1 MLMET
6 KTCELLITNITALL
20 PDLTLQPNMAIA
32 IQEEKIAAIG
42 PSFELEQAYQGQRHL
57 DGQGKV
63 ALPGLVDAHTHTCQQ
78 LLRGRVMDEPPMIWA
93 RILVPYE
100 SNLEPEDV
108 YWSAKLCCLEMIKAG
123 ITTFADAGGTHM
135 HEVARAV
142 EEMGVRACISRS
154 TMDAG
159 DFVPPNMK
167 DSTVEAVAKTE
178 ELYKE
183 WHGHA
188 NGRIHVW
195 FALRQVMT
203 STPALVEAI
212 ASAAREHR
220 TGVHTHLAEHLREVE
235 HCVTNYRKRP
245 AEWLDALGFL
255 GPNVLAAHC
264 VQLADREVRLLVE
277 RQTVPVHCPRSN
289 LHSHGFPK
297 TPLFMALGSPIGLGS
312 DGASSSAID
321 LFEAMRLL
329 KSALQARYGLP
340 INDATVLPIEEALRM
355 ATVGG
360 ARALMLQD
368 QLGSLETGKKADI
381 ILIDVH
387 RPHLNPTHHLLRT
400 LVMCARPG
408 DVTDVIVD
416 GKLLMQNRILA
427 QVDEAEIVAKAHER
441 LLAVAHRAGL

>member
-1 MLMET
+1 MEI
-6 KTCELLITNITALL
+6 KTCELMITNATILS
-20 PDLTLQPNMAIA
+20 PDMTLQPNMAIA
-32 IQEEKIAAIG
+32 IQEGKIVAIG
-42 PSFELEQAYQGQRHL
+42 RAFELEQAYQSSRRL

-63 ALPGLVDAHTHTCQQ
+63 AMPGLVDAHTHTCQQ
-78 LLRGRVMDEPPMIWA
+78 LLRGRIMDEPPMIWA

-108 YWSAKLCCLEMIKAG
+108 YWSAKLCCVEMIKAG

-135 HEVARAV
+135 YEVARAV
-142 EEMGVRACISRS
+142 EEMGVRACIARS
-154 TMDAG
+154 TMDTG
-159 DFVPPNMK
+159 DFVPAKMK
-167 DSTVEAVAKTE
+167 DSTAEAIAKTE
-178 ELYKE
+178 ELYRE
-183 WHGHA
+183 WHGQA
-188 NGRIHVW
+188 NGRLQVW

-203 STPALVEAI
+203 SSPALVEAI
-212 ASAAREHR
+212 AGAARQYN
-220 TGVHTHLAEHLREVE
+220 TGVHIHLAEHLREVE

-245 AEWLDALGFL
+245 AEWLDSLGLL

-277 RQTVPVHCPRSN
+277 RRTVPVHCPRSN

-340 INDATVLPIEEALRM
+340 INDATVLPIEDTLRM
-355 ATVGG
+355 VTSGG
-360 ARALMLQD
+360 AKALMLKD
-368 QLGSLETGKKADI
+368 QIGTLEVGKRADI
-381 ILIDVH
+381 ILIDCH
-387 RPHLNPTHHLLRT
+387 SPHINPTHHLLRT

-408 DVTDVIVD
+408 DVSDVIVD
-416 GKLLMQNRILA
+416 GRLLMQNRILVQA
-427 QVDEAEIVAKAHER
+427 DEAEIVAKAHER
-441 LLAVAHRAGL
+441 LVAVARRAGL

>member
-1 MLMET
+1 
-6 KTCELLITNITALL
+6 
-20 PDLTLQPNMAIA
+20 
-32 IQEEKIAAIG
+32 
-42 PSFELEQAYQGQRHL
+42 
-57 DGQGKV
+57 V
-63 ALPGLVDAHTHTCQQ
+63 
-78 LLRGRVMDEPPMIWA
+78 
-93 RILVPYE
+93 
-100 SNLEPEDV
+100 
-108 YWSAKLCCLEMIKAG
+108 EMIKAG

-159 DFVPPNMK
+159 DFVPVNMK
-167 DSTVEAVAKTE
+167 DSTAEAVAKTE

-183 WHGHA
+183 WHGRA
-188 NGRIHVW
+188 NGRIHIW

-203 STPALVEAI
+203 SSPALVEAI
-212 ASAAREHR
+212 AGAARQNR
-220 TGVHTHLAEHLREVE
+220 TGVHIHLAEHLREVE

-245 AEWLDALGFL
+245 AEWLDTLGLL
-255 GPNVLAAHC
+255 GANVLAAHC
-264 VQLADREVRLLVE
+264 VQLTDREVRLLVE
-277 RQTVPVHCPRSN
+277 RQTIPVHCPRSN

-297 TPLFMALGSPIGLGS
+297 TPLFLTLGSPVGLGS

-321 LFEAMRLL
+321 LFEAVRLL

-340 INDATVLPIEEALRM
+340 INDATVLSIENALHM
-355 ATVGG
+355 VTQGG

-368 QLGSLETGKKADI
+368 RIGTLEVGKKADI
-381 ILIDVH
+381 VLIDC
-387 RPHLNPTHHLLRT
+387 RGPHMNPTHHLLRT

-416 GKLLMQNRILA
+416 GKLIMCNRIFTL
-427 QVDEAEIVAKAHER
+427 VDEKEIVAKAREH